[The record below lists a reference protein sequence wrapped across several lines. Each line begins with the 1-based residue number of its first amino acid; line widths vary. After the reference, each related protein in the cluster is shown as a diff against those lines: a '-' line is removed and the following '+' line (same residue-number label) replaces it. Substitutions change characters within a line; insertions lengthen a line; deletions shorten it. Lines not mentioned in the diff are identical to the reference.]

1 MELAALFV
9 FVNKHCFNGLYRVNG
24 KGLFNVPYNNSR
36 SVSVDEKAIIET
48 SKFDYITRD
57 ESLVCPLFY
66 CFLLFFIRENSILEL
81 IRKNLLKKDL
91 ILAKKDLI
99 FFSKLLVFCIKRV
112 DLFSKRLDVFLL
124 QREYD
129 LILYTKEYK
138 NGVF

>member
-1 MELAALFV
+1 
-9 FVNKHCFNGLYRVNG
+9 
-24 KGLFNVPYNNSR
+24 
-36 SVSVDEKAIIET
+36 
-48 SKFDYITRD
+48 
-57 ESLVCPLFY
+57 
-66 CFLLFFIRENSILEL
+66 LLFFIRENSILEL